1 MLFLRVRFAAF
12 GLVRQLCRSLLQD
25 EEPTWKIDCDTS
37 DRPVLTSGSFRI
49 LIVPRAVRL
58 FDAVHLY
65 CDDVETWLPI
75 LARLRLRNAV
85 RHYLLRTAL
94 EQLDDG
100 EQSATKP
107 TRTRRKQPA
116 TSS

>member
-25 EEPTWKIDCDTS
+25 EEQAWKFDSDTS
-37 DRPVLTSGSFRI
+37 GRPVLTSGSFRI

-58 FDAVHLY
+58 LDAVHLY

-85 RHYLLRTAL
+85 RLYLLRTAL
-94 EQLDDG
+94 DQLDDG
-100 EQSATKP
+100 EKSAAKS
-107 TRTRRKQPA
+107 TRTRRKQSA